1 MKKLKS
7 LLAENKLGGVFQL
20 TSADTQA
27 EIEKMAK
34 TAKLAYFH
42 IEGKKIE
49 KKEQFLNH
57 AAVAMHFPEHF
68 GNNWDAFADCLEDLS
83 WHDAKG
89 YLVLYDHYDG
99 LASHAHGQFDTL
111 LEIFQSAVEYWREQG
126 KPMLVLLRGKP
137 AVDGVEKIA

>member
-7 LLAENKLGGVFQL
+7 LVAENKLGGVFQL
-20 TSADTQA
+20 TSADPHA

-34 TAKLAYFH
+34 MAKLAYFH

-89 YLVLYDHYDG
+89 YVVLYDHYDG

-126 KPMLVLLRGKP
+126 RPMLVLLRGKP
-137 AVDGVEKIA
+137 PVDGVEKIA

>member
-20 TSADTQA
+20 TLADTHA